1 MLFALPVAL
10 LAQGD
15 LEGRVTADA
24 GRVPVPRAIVRLPV
38 LGRATTSDSL
48 GRFTFVDVA
57 SGEQLIVIRALGYD
71 AESTKVSIPESQR
84 LVRDFVLARIPAT
97 TLGEVKVTGKATQP
111 KMAGFEDRRRQG
123 IGRFIDRDMLA
134 KVAHRTMSTILA
146 TMPGMAVLPGTG
158 MKAWAYT
165 TRAVT
170 GSACAFCG
178 PSSNAAPEDRAAG
191 AKAGFCYM
199 DVMVDGALVYR
210 HDQPAPAQ
218 LYDLNSIPSE
228 QLEGIEVFTST
239 AQMPAQYN
247 RTGSSCGLLVIWTRI
262 SK

>member
-1 MLFALPVAL
+1 MLLALPVAL

-15 LEGRVTADA
+15 LEGRVTTDA

-97 TLGEVKVTGKATQP
+97 TL
-111 KMAGFEDRRRQG
+111 
-123 IGRFIDRDMLA
+123 
-134 KVAHRTMSTILA
+134 S
-146 TMPGMAVLPGTG
+146 
-158 MKAWAYT
+158 
-165 TRAVT
+165 
-170 GSACAFCG
+170 
-178 PSSNAAPEDRAAG
+178 G

-218 LYDLNSIPSE
+218 LYDLNSIPTE

-247 RTGSSCGLLVIWTRI
+247 RTGSGCGLLVIWTRV